1 MSQKSCRVWL
11 SGCILPSWNGVS
23 FVQFHRPRRMYIAKG
38 SETYFLSYRLYHI
51 IWILNCKF
59 WILRYLLQPIISGD
73 QFQLWSMWCWSVR
86 IGRIVWTSMF
96 TSLSFNAS
104 YNRWWIYESYNMTD
118 INWSISKRIFRCI
131 SKWDLRRDCKLRSTW
146 QWVSLGNGDHSLG
159 Y

>member
-104 YNRWWIYESYNMTD
+104 YNRWWIYDWYKLVNFQAYFQMHFKMGFTPRLQTQINMAM
-118 INWSISKRIFRCI
+118 S
-131 SKWDLRRDCKLRSTW
+131 LLGQRRP
-146 QWVSLGNGDHSLG
+146 
-159 Y
+159 